1 MVIVAHAAPPVWVAL
16 AETDGIH
23 AETAAVLRAE
33 LEREA
38 MLKVGVAGTVLDARD
53 APPAL
58 IVTVGAAA
66 FERTLAWLAE
76 RDDVW
81 VRVPVLATLLPRA
94 AFDARQMGGARPL
107 RLVSAVVL
115 DQPLD
120 RQMALIKRALPDRRQ
135 VAVLPGPQTR
145 PLLGA
150 LGREAR
156 AHDLRLVATSPVNV
170 ADDIYPSLKEALTS
184 ADVLLAQPDPLI
196 YNGASLQNILLTSY
210 RARVPLV
217 AFSSAYVKAGALV
230 AVYST
235 PAQVARHAAGMAR
248 GWLAGR
254 GLPPAQS
261 PQEFAVAVNPRV
273 AASLGLQLDDA
284 SLIAEDLRRAE
295 GQR

>member
-1 MVIVAHAAPPVWVAL
+1 MVIVAHAAPQVWVAL
-16 AETDGIH
+16 AEADGIH

-38 MLKVGVAGTVLDARD
+38 TLKVGVAGTVLDARA
-53 APPAL
+53 APPEL

-66 FERTLAWLAE
+66 FERTLVWLAE
-76 RDDVW
+76 RDDTW

-94 AFDARQMGGARPL
+94 AFDARQTGGARPL
-107 RLVSAVVL
+107 RVVSAVVL
-115 DQPLD
+115 DQPLG
-120 RQMALIKRALPDRRQ
+120 RQMALIKRALPDRRL

-145 PLLGA
+145 PLLGT
-150 LGREAR
+150 LEREAAAR
-156 AHDLRLVATSPVNV
+156 DLRLVATPPVNTS
-170 ADDIYPSLKEALTS
+170 DDIYPSLKEALAN

-217 AFSSAYVKAGALV
+217 AFSSAYVKAGALI

-254 GLPPAQS
+254 GLPPVQS